1 MAASVCG
8 WCGSSKRLQQRLYQ
22 MGLNTEQRQNIVYFT
37 GYEVEHTM
45 CHGMKTL
52 FVIGTPPLDEILSKV
67 IESDVEHIYFG
78 TSQSF
83 NPKAITRKE
92 YEAWDRVIIPCLN
105 SKYWVTLD
113 FGVEHIEGVLESGY
127 NEYPR
132 FVPMISV
139 KLPYINQLNYN
150 ATLKLDDRTWGA
162 TNPGVWTHHLQSLM
176 SKDKFT
182 HWDQYTQDTPT

>member
-1 MAASVCG
+1 
-8 WCGSSKRLQQRLYQ
+8 
-22 MGLNTEQRQNIVYFT
+22 MGLNTEQRQDVVYFT
-37 GYEVEHTM
+37 GYEVEHTI
-45 CHGMKTL
+45 CHGMFTL
-52 FVIGTPPLDEILSKV
+52 FVVGTPPIEEILTKAKNSKV
-67 IESDVEHIYFG
+67 KHIYFG

-83 NPKAITRKE
+83 NPKAISQAE
-92 YEAWDRVIIPCLN
+92 YKAWDEVIIGCL
-105 SKYWVTLD
+105 KADYWVSLD
-113 FGVEHIEGVLESGY
+113 FGVEHIEGVLESAY

>member
-1 MAASVCG
+1 MAIDTVGRKA
-8 WCGSSKRLQQRLYQ
+8 
-22 MGLNTEQRQNIVYFT
+22 TTYFIGT
-37 GYEVEHTM
+37 EVERTVM
-45 CHGMKTL
+45 YGERTL
-52 FVIGTPPLDEILSKV
+52 FVVGVQSVDKIVSLLN
-67 IESDVEHIYFG
+67 EHKLRHVYLG

-83 NPKAITRKE
+83 TPSANDDWQAWNQLIT
-92 YEAWDRVIIPCLN
+92 ALLDAG
-105 SKYWVTLD
+105 YWVTLD
-113 FGVEHIEGVLESGY
+113 FGVEHIEGVLESAY

-176 SKDKFT
+176 SKDKYT
-182 HWDQYTQDTPT
+182 HWDQYTQDTTL

>member
-1 MAASVCG
+1 V
-8 WCGSSKRLQQRLYQ
+8 
-22 MGLNTEQRQNIVYFT
+22 GLNTDERQDVVYFT
-37 GYEVEHTM
+37 GYEVEHTVAY
-45 CHGMKTL
+45 GMFTL
-52 FVIGTPPLDEILSKV
+52 FVVGTPPLEEILAQAQQYGVKQ
-67 IESDVEHIYFG
+67 IYFG

-83 NPKAITRKE
+83 NPKDISHEE
-92 YEAWDRVIIPCLN
+92 YRAWDEVIIGCLDAG
-105 SKYWVTLD
+105 YWVALD

-127 NEYPR
+127 NEYAK
-132 FVPMISV
+132 FIPMISV

-182 HWDQYTQDTPT
+182 FWDQYTQDTEVK

>member
-1 MAASVCG
+1 
-8 WCGSSKRLQQRLYQ
+8 
-22 MGLNTEQRQNIVYFT
+22 MGLNTKERQDVVYFT
-37 GYEVEHTM
+37 GYEVEHTI
-45 CHGMKTL
+45 CYGMFTL
-52 FVIGTPPLDEILSKV
+52 FVVGTPPIEEILTKAK
-67 IESDVEHIYFG
+67 EADVKHIYFG

-83 NPKAITRKE
+83 NPTAISHEE
-92 YEAWDRVIIPCLN
+92 YKVWDEVIIGCLKADYCV
-105 SKYWVTLD
+105 SLD
-113 FGVEHIEGVLESGY
+113 FGVEHIEGVLESCY

-176 SKDKFT
+176 SKDKYT
-182 HWDQYTQDTPT
+182 HWDQYTQDTTL

>member
-1 MAASVCG
+1 
-8 WCGSSKRLQQRLYQ
+8 
-22 MGLNTEQRQNIVYFT
+22 MGLNTEERQGVVYFT
-37 GYEVEHTM
+37 GYEVEHTICYNM
-45 CHGMKTL
+45 FTL
-52 FVIGTPPLDEILSKV
+52 FVVGTPPVDEILAKAKELKV
-67 IESDVEHIYFG
+67 QHIYFG

-83 NPKAITRKE
+83 KPKSISHEE
-92 YEAWDRVIIPCLN
+92 YKAWDDVIIGCL
-105 SKYWVTLD
+105 KADYWVTLD
-113 FGVEHIEGVLESGY
+113 FGVEHIEGVLESAY

-176 SKDKFT
+176 TKDKYT

>member
-1 MAASVCG
+1 
-8 WCGSSKRLQQRLYQ
+8 
-22 MGLNTEQRQNIVYFT
+22 MGLNTEERQDIVYFT
-37 GYEVEHTM
+37 GYEVEHTI
-45 CHGMKTL
+45 CYGMKTL
-52 FVIGTPPLDEILSKV
+52 FVVGTPPLQEILTKAKEQEV
-67 IESDVEHIYFG
+67 KHIYFG

-83 NPKAITRKE
+83 NPEIPAMRQDYDPWDEVIFGCLKA
-92 YEAWDRVIIPCLN
+92 D
-105 SKYWVTLD
+105 YWVSLD
-113 FGVEHIEGVLESGY
+113 FGVEHAEGVIESGY
-127 NEYPR
+127 SEYAR

-182 HWDQYTQDTPT
+182 YWDQYTQDTSL

>member
-1 MAASVCG
+1 V
-8 WCGSSKRLQQRLYQ
+8 
-22 MGLNTEQRQNIVYFT
+22 GLNTEERQNVVYFT
-37 GYEVEHTM
+37 GYEVEHTI
-45 CHGMKTL
+45 CYGMKTL
-52 FVIGTPPLDEILSKV
+52 FVVGTPPVEEILTKAKKH
-67 IESDVEHIYFG
+67 DVKHIYFG

-83 NPKAITRKE
+83 NPKSISQEE
-92 YEAWDRVIIPCLN
+92 YKSWDDVIIGCLKAN
-105 SKYWVTLD
+105 YWVSLD
-113 FGVEHIEGVLESGY
+113 FGVEHIEGVIESGY
-127 NEYPR
+127 SEYDR

-182 HWDQYTQDTPT
+182 YWDQYTQDTPT

>member
-1 MAASVCG
+1 
-8 WCGSSKRLQQRLYQ
+8 
-22 MGLNTEQRQNIVYFT
+22 MGLNTEERQNVVYFT
-37 GYEVEHTM
+37 GYEVEHTI
-45 CHGMKTL
+45 CYGMKTL
-52 FVIGTPPLDEILSKV
+52 FVVGTPPLEEILTKAKEHEV
-67 IESDVEHIYFG
+67 KHIYFG

-83 NPKAITRKE
+83 NPKSISQEE
-92 YEAWDRVIIPCLN
+92 YKAWDEVIIGCLKAN
-105 SKYWVTLD
+105 YWVTLD
-113 FGVEHIEGVLESGY
+113 FGVEHIEGVLESAY

-176 SKDKFT
+176 SKDKYT
-182 HWDQYTQDTPT
+182 HWDQYTQDTTL